1 MTEPSIDQF
10 VTSDGY
16 QHHFRHWLPADR
28 PLGYVVALHGIQS
41 HSGWYVYS
49 CGRLCDAGYEVLFVD
64 RRGSGLN
71 EAQRGHARHE
81 DRLINDV
88 LQFLGEVRERR
99 NEIAPTVP
107 VVMLGLSWGGKLAS
121 IAAARRPELIDG
133 LALLYPGIYSRFEAT
148 WWDNARLSAA
158 RATEQM
164 ERRIPIPLD
173 DPQLF
178 TSQPAWQQFIRDD
191 RLALSD
197 VTVSFLLANRQL
209 DRIAREAASEIRC
222 PSLLMLAG
230 RDQIIDN
237 AAVTNWFDSLTTEER
252 ALVEYP
258 GASHTLEFEADRE
271 LFVNDLL
278 RWLVTVRQAT

>member
-1 MTEPSIDQF
+1 VTAPSIQQL

-16 QHHFRHWLPADR
+16 QHHFRHWQPADR
-28 PLGYVVALHGIQS
+28 PFGYVVALHGIQS
-41 HSGWYVYS
+41 HSGWYEYS
-49 CGRLCDAGYEVLFVD
+49 SGRLCDAGYEVLFVD

-88 LQFLGEVRERR
+88 LQFLAEVRERR
-99 NEIAPTVP
+99 NEVAPTVP

-121 IAAARRPELIDG
+121 IVAARRPELIDG
-133 LALLYPGIYSRFEAT
+133 LALLYPGIYSQFEAT

-158 RATEQM
+158 RAIEQM

-173 DPQLF
+173 DPRLF
-178 TSQPAWQQFIRDD
+178 TSQPEWQQFIRND

-237 AAVTNWFDSLTTEER
+237 AAVVNWFDSLATQER

-278 RWLVTVRQAT
+278 RWLVTVRQST